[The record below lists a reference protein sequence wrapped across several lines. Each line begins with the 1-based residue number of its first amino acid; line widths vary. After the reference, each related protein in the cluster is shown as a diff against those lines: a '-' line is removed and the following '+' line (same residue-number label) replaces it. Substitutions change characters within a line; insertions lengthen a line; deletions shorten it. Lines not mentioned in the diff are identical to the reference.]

1 MEKVNEGKNKTESKF
16 RGEQKGKEKHILENE
31 VVTNPH
37 FVPLPFPQ
45 KMKREKLDKQFS
57 KFLVILKQLYINIPF
72 TYALTQMPSYA
83 KFLQEI
89 LSSKRKLEEVSV
101 VKLTEKYSAILQNKL
116 PQKLGDPGSYKISCT
131 VKGTHLEKALCD
143 SGALINLMSFSIFRK
158 LELGEMKDAGVSLQ
172 LADQSTKRP
181 KENIENILVRVNK
194 FVFPLDFIVLE
205 IEKNTEAPLIL
216 GRPFCATWRAN
227 IDDHRGQL
235 IL

>member
-116 PQKLGDPGSYKISCT
+116 PQKT
-131 VKGTHLEKALCD
+131 W
-143 SGALINLMSFSIFRK
+143 K

-227 IDDHRGQL
+227 IDVHRGQL
-235 IL
+235 MLRVDHERVIFDL